1 MSKGVPRKTGTT
13 HKSDAHTQN
22 HLQGSFEHQ
31 HPEGPPHSYLSPS
44 KSTDLCARRSQS
56 PTYARTASRADYL
69 ARSRPPHR
77 GPTPPRPVRPCQAG
91 CSSTPTAAHT
101 VPPVRGWAPRRPPLL
116 PHGQVRLLSGPRHVG
131 GAGTPTGPA
140 GAWESLPPRG
150 EPPAW
155 GSPPRRSPR
164 RVPRS
169 SRASR
174 RPGTSGA
181 HGAGHCGRSRRR
193 RSPVPPPPLARP
205 EPRRLPPRRA
215 CALGAPLA
223 GAGPERAAE
232 VTRRALKGPRARARA
247 RAAEPRERTPGQ
259 EDGSVLFATR
269 KRTGRERP
277 EAQISESHAPQPWDA
292 QTDPLGRDSA
302 LDTRGMASASIL

>member
-1 MSKGVPRKTGTT
+1 MESYPSKVSKGVPRKTGTT

-164 RVPRS
+164 RVP
-169 SRASR
+169 
-174 RPGTSGA
+174 A
-181 HGAGHCGRSRRR
+181 HPAHPAARVPQEPMALATAGGAGGAAARYLRRR
-193 RSPVPPPPLARP
+193 WRVPSPADC
-205 EPRRLPPRRA
+205 RRDAPAHSERRWRGRGRRA
-215 CALGAPLA
+215 RLRSL
-223 GAGPERAAE
+223 
-232 VTRRALKGPRARARA
+232 
-247 RAAEPRERTPGQ
+247 AEP
-259 EDGSVLFATR
+259 
-269 KRTGRERP
+269 
-277 EAQISESHAPQPWDA
+277 
-292 QTDPLGRDSA
+292 
-302 LDTRGMASASIL
+302 